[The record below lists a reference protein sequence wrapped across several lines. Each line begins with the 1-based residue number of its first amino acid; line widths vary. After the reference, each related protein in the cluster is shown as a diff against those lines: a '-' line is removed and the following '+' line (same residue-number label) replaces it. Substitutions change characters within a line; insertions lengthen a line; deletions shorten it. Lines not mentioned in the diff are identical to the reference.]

1 MTGEN
6 AAETAPSGRWVRK
19 SPEARRADILAS
31 ARRVFAVRGY
41 AEAGVAEL
49 AESANVSKSL
59 LYHYFPGGRPQLFVH
74 VVNEVLEELTRE
86 LRHAARV
93 PFSPQ
98 GRLAHLL
105 SAMFTFFDENP
116 GAYRLLFQDPP
127 AWDDPAAEAAALTVR
142 VQITSQLA
150 TVLAESDLP
159 PEDVVAASDGILGFT
174 LANVKQ
180 CLAGR
185 LDPEHAWR
193 VTCAFCVPPV
203 GSP

>member
-1 MTGEN
+1 
-6 AAETAPSGRWVRK
+6 
-19 SPEARRADILAS
+19 
-31 ARRVFAVRGY
+31 
-41 AEAGVAEL
+41 
-49 AESANVSKSL
+49 
-59 LYHYFPGGRPQLFVH
+59 
-74 VVNEVLEELTRE
+74 
-86 LRHAARV
+86 
-93 PFSPQ
+93 
-98 GRLAHLL
+98 
-105 SAMFTFFDENP
+105 
-116 GAYRLLFQDPP
+116 
-127 AWDDPAAEAAALTVR
+127 

-193 VTCAFCVPPV
+193 VTCAFCVSPV